1 MSWMNLVNITY
12 ILPLVAAYIIGSIP
26 MGFLIGKLFFK
37 SDIRTSGSGNI
48 GATNALR
55 SFGVVTGIIVLLL
68 DAAKGYFAVYIA
80 MAMFPDVIPIIVFTG
95 AMVVIGHVFSLFLRF
110 RGGKGV
116 ATAAGVFLAL
126 SPVPLLVA
134 LLVFILMTSLTR
146 YVSVGSIVG
155 AISFQIFTILQNLLQ
170 KSSDV
175 FLVLF
180 TTLIVLLIVLKH
192 QSNLSK
198 LLDGNENKISFKKR

>member
-80 MAMFPDVIPIIVFTG
+80 KAMLPDVIPIIVFTG